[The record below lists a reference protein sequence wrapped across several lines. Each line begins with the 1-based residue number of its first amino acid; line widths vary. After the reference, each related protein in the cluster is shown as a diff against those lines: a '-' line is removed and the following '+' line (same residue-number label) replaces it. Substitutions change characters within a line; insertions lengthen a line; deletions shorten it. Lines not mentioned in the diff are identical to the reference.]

1 MKRKNC
7 CPIAQALGVLGDK
20 WSLIVLRDV
29 IFGKK
34 RHFNDLLASPEKIST
49 NILANRLKTLQEES
63 LLCCCVDAE
72 NRRSKIY
79 TPTEKA
85 QDLVPV
91 LVELYKWGEKYND
104 EVDKVDNPSQA
115 EPF

>member
-7 CPIAQALGVLGDK
+7 CPIAQALSVLGDK

-34 RHFNDLLASPEKIST
+34 QHFNDLLASPEKIST

-85 QDLVPV
+85 QDLVPI

-104 EVDKVDNPSQA
+104 KVDKVDNPSQA

>member
-49 NILANRLKTLQEES
+49 NILSNRLKTLQKES
-63 LLCCCVDAE
+63 LLCCSVDLE

-79 TPTEKA
+79 TATE
-85 QDLVPV
+85 
-91 LVELYKWGEKYND
+91 
-104 EVDKVDNPSQA
+104 
-115 EPF
+115 

>member
-1 MKRKNC
+1 
-7 CPIAQALGVLGDK
+7 V
-20 WSLIVLRDV
+20 
-29 IFGKK
+29 
-34 RHFNDLLASPEKIST
+34 DL
-49 NILANRLKTLQEES
+49 
-63 LLCCCVDAE
+63 E

-104 EVDKVDNPSQA
+104 RADTAENPMQ
-115 EPF
+115 E

>member
-1 MKRKNC
+1 M
-7 CPIAQALGVLGDK
+7 VLNR
-20 WSLIVLRDV
+20 VA
-29 IFGKK
+29 
-34 RHFNDLLASPEKIST
+34 FNDLLASPEKIST
-49 NILANRLKTLQEES
+49 NILSNRLKTLQQES
-63 LLCCCVDAE
+63 LLCCSVDLE

-104 EVDKVDNPSQA
+104 RADTAENPLQ
-115 EPF
+115 E

>member
-1 MKRKNC
+1 MVSEY
-7 CPIAQALGVLGDK
+7 AQGGH
-20 WSLIVLRDV
+20 SLRARAT
-29 IFGKK
+29 GQ
-34 RHFNDLLASPEKIST
+34 NPTEPSAEQIST
-49 NILANRLKTLQEES
+49 NILANRLKTLQAES

-91 LVELYKWGEKYND
+91 LIELYKWGKKYND
-104 EVDKVDNPSQA
+104 EADKVDNPSQA